1 MKMLDFRRMAA
12 MVTAALLLSGFAAR
26 ADEGDEVARLYR
38 QGNLVEALE
47 QADAYLSRNPGDAQ
61 MRFQKGLILTEQKK
75 TADAI
80 NVFSSLSKDYPDL
93 PEPHNNLAVLYASQ
107 GEYDKA
113 RDALE
118 AAIRTHPSYSTAH
131 ENLGDVYA
139 KMASQA
145 YGKALQLDK
154 DNAAAQ
160 TKLSMIKDLF
170 TDKFRGVNG
179 ASAPVGATTPVPVN
193 GESLR
198 NAGNTPKP
206 PKKAAAD
213 IQKKPASDKPASTA
227 PAGGAILEKI
237 AGESVGVEKSA
248 THKIALANPSTEKPS
263 IAQSAAGAN
272 AANKSPEKSPGE
284 PAAEKGP
291 MANDAGEIIDTIQ
304 AWAKAWS
311 DKNVS
316 AYLAF
321 YADDFRFSGFRTR
334 AAWEKSRHERIARP
348 KSIQVTIGS
357 PKVQFM
363 DATHARISFRQSYR
377 SDSFKNDSS
386 KKLEMVKKGKKWLIK
401 QERSGR

>member
-12 MVTAALLLSGFAAR
+12 LVTAVLLLSGSAAH
-26 ADEGDEVARLYR
+26 ADESDEVARLYR
-38 QGNLVEALE
+38 QGNLAEALE

-80 NVFSSLSKDYPDL
+80 TVFSSLSKDYPDL

-170 TDKFRGVNG
+170 TDKSRGTNG
-179 ASAPVGATTPVPVN
+179 ALASGPVPAPVPAT
-193 GESLR
+193 GES
-198 NAGNTPKP
+198 AKIAA
-206 PKKAAAD
+206 KAANPPRKTA
-213 IQKKPASDKPASTA
+213 IEAQKKPVLEKPAATA
-227 PAGGAILEKI
+227 AVNEPAVEKT
-237 AGESVGVEKSA
+237 AGEKLAVQKPA
-248 THKIALANPSTEKPS
+248 AHKIALANPSTQKPS
-263 IAQSAAGAN
+263 IVKPGAE
-272 AANKSPEKSPGE
+272 AHVDNKSPEKSREDAAGE
-284 PAAEKGP
+284 KTTPADESR
-291 MANDAGEIIDTIQ
+291 EIIDTIH

-321 YADDFRFSGFRTR
+321 YAEDFRFSGSRTR
-334 AAWEKSRHERIARP
+334 AAWEKNRHERITKP
-348 KSIQVTIGS
+348 KSIQVTIS
-357 PKVQFM
+357 HPKVQFM
-363 DATHARISFRQSYR
+363 DPTRAKISFRQSYR
-377 SDSFKNDSS
+377 SDAFKNESS
-386 KKLEMVKKGKKWLIK
+386 KTVEMIKKGKKWLIR

>member
-1 MKMLDFRRMAA
+1 

-170 TDKFRGVNG
+170 TDKSRGTNG
-179 ASAPVGATTPVPVN
+179 ASASTPVRAATPVPAN
-193 GESLR
+193 GESLKT
-198 NAGNTPKP
+198 AGSTPKP
-206 PKKAAAD
+206 PKKTAAD
-213 IQKKPASDKPASTA
+213 IQKKPAPDKPASTGA
-227 PAGGAILEKI
+227 TGGPVPEKT

-248 THKIALANPSTEKPS
+248 THKIALASPPSEKPS
-263 IAQSAAGAN
+263 IAQPPASAN
-272 AANKSPEKSPGE
+272 ATNKSPEKSPAE
-284 PAAEKGP
+284 PAAEKSP
-291 MANDAGEIIDTIQ
+291 MANDPGEIIDTIH

-311 DKNVS
+311 DKNVN

-334 AAWEKSRHERIARP
+334 AAWEKNRHERIARP

-363 DATHARISFRQSYR
+363 DATHAKISFRQSYR
-377 SDSFKNDSS
+377 SDSLKNDSS
-386 KKLEMVKKGKKWLIK
+386 KKVEMVKKGKKWLIK